1 MRSVGSQGISP
12 SDDSPARS
20 EVTDRILV
28 MGAGNEVMG
37 DEGIGPRCIAELE
50 KSFEFPARVE
60 LVNVGT
66 TGLGILDILRDY
78 DRLVIIDAAQETG
91 HEAGTV
97 LLMSVEDLANQQ
109 VMHSLHDMRLIDVLK
124 AASMIGIEMKSVA
137 IVAVQIARIAE
148 WVFELSE
155 PVEAAVPVACAAAL
169 QELRALGVDWTVREG
184 AEIDPLLLDAL
195 ENFGPE
201 PEVTPEA

>member
-1 MRSVGSQGISP
+1 
-12 SDDSPARS
+12 
-20 EVTDRILV
+20 

-37 DEGIGPRCIAELE
+37 DEGIGPSCIAELMRC
-50 KSFEFPARVE
+50 FEFPERVE

-66 TGLGILDILRDY
+66 TGLGIIDILRDF

-91 HEAGTV
+91 HEPGTV

-124 AASMIGIEMKSVA
+124 AAAMIDIEMKSVA

-148 WVFELSE
+148 WVLELSE
-155 PVEAAVPVACAAAL
+155 PVQEAVPVACAAAL
-169 QELRALGVDWTVREG
+169 QELRALGVEWKPLEG
-184 AEIDPLLLDAL
+184 VDIDPLLTDAL
-195 ENFGPE
+195 DNFGPASE
-201 PEVTPEA
+201 EAINR

>member
-1 MRSVGSQGISP
+1 
-12 SDDSPARS
+12 
-20 EVTDRILV
+20 

-37 DEGIGPRCIAELE
+37 DEGIGPACIAELDRCIE
-50 KSFEFPARVE
+50 LPEGVE

-66 TGLGILDILRDY
+66 TGLGIIDMLRDY

-91 HEAGTV
+91 HEPGTV

-124 AASMIGIEMKSVA
+124 AASMIGVEMKSVA

-148 WVFELSE
+148 WVLELSE
-155 PVEAAVPVACAAAL
+155 PVAEAVPVACAAAL
-169 QELRALGVDWTVREG
+169 QELSALGVDWSLREG
-184 AEIDPLLLDAL
+184 VDVNPLLLDAL
-195 ENFGPE
+195 ENFGPA
-201 PEVTPEA
+201 PEDALSR